1 MKFTSHS
8 MLCNVPTIVVITL
21 PVVNNSLIGDSFLC
35 VSLLGLTVSPPSTLY
50 IYYTLLTYI
59 NQLFLTKKA
68 RFFGLFHHSITL
80 KSN

>member
-35 VSLLGLTVSPPSTLY
+35 VSLLGLTGSPPSTLY

-68 RFFGLFHHSITL
+68 RFFGLFHHFITL

>member
-1 MKFTSHS
+1 MNFTNHS
-8 MLCNVPTIVVITL
+8 RFCNAPSIVVIA
-21 PVVNNSLIGDSFLC
+21 VQAFNKNLIGDSFLC

-68 RFFGLFHHSITL
+68 RFFGLFHHFITL

>member
-68 RFFGLFHHSITL
+68 RFFGLFHHFITL